1 MTKATD
7 LANSLRTFL
16 VDQLFVET
24 PIEDIKDDTP
34 LGSELG
40 VDSLGF
46 TEIVAYLEDAHG
58 IKVTDEEFSP
68 ENFRTI
74 AAIVS
79 LAEHKLVPAQA
90 A

>member
-1 MTKATD
+1 MQA
-7 LANSLRTFL
+7 ANSLSSSLKTFL
-16 VDQLFVET
+16 VDHLFLEI
-24 PIEDIKDDTP
+24 PLEDIRDDAP

-46 TEIVAYLEDAHG
+46 TEIVAFLEDSHG
-58 IKVTDEEFSP
+58 VKITDEEFSP

-74 AAIVS
+74 SAIV
-79 LAEHKLVPAQA
+79 ALVDQKRIA

>member
-1 MTKATD
+1 MQPAI
-7 LANSLRTFL
+7 SLSASLKTFL
-16 VDQLFVET
+16 VDQLFLET
-24 PIEDIKDDTP
+24 PLEEIRDDAP

-46 TEIVAYLEDAHG
+46 TEIVAFLEDSHG
-58 IKVTDEEFSP
+58 VKITDEEFSP

-74 AAIVS
+74 SAIVT
-79 LAEHKLVPAQA
+79 LVEQKRIA

>member
-1 MTKATD
+1 MSHPTALST
-7 LANSLRTFL
+7 SLKTFL
-16 VDQLFVET
+16 VEQLFIET
-24 PIEDIKDDTP
+24 PVEEIGDDAA

-46 TEIVAYLEDAHG
+46 TEIVAFLEDTHG
-58 IKVTDEEFSP
+58 IKITDEEFSP

-74 AAIVS
+74 AAICALVRRKGVA
-79 LAEHKLVPAQA
+79 AEA